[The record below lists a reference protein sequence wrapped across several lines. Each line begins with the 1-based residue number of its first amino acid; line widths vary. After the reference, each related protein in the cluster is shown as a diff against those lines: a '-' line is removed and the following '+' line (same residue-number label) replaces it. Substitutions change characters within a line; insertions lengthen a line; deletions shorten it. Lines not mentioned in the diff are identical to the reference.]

1 LFNVSLFDPLYHSEG
16 AHCTTARESVKHTVE
31 NISQSAEARRFMW
44 PKVRLLGLA
53 LAVLVGF
60 VGCSTP
66 QIPPT
71 VPTLPSVPPMGDA
84 TTATNTAELQADLDK
99 DLRLYVN
106 SIIVSNGTLKPP
118 ANSVIVFG
126 SSGKL
131 SRDLSSSGPAVE
143 VSTANVSIVNLRV
156 QGSDPCYWTNTIP
169 FNPDSKG
176 EMYAQYNSSREE
188 QAALYTRPGARNLLV
203 DGLYANDVWGDGV
216 TLLGGDGITMNNVNV
231 RCAGRSGIS
240 NVDSAN
246 VTVSGGT
253 ISGVFWWGLNIEP
266 FGSHSVSNY
275 RVQNITMGYSR
286 DKWLFAGGP
295 NFNCD
300 VHNVDARGNM
310 LLPSSTRPA
319 NIDPCISI
327 AY

>member
-1 LFNVSLFDPLYHSEG
+1 
-16 AHCTTARESVKHTVE
+16 
-31 NISQSAEARRFMW
+31 MW

-60 VGCSTP
+60 VGCSAP

-126 SSGKL
+126 PSGKL
-131 SRDLSSSGPAVE
+131 SRELSSTGSAVE

-246 VTVSGGT
+246 VTVSGGA

-266 FGSHSVSNY
+266 FGSLSVSNY
-275 RVQNITMGYSR
+275 RVRGMTMGYSR

-295 NFNCD
+295 NFNCN
-300 VHNVDARGNM
+300 VSNVDARGNA
-310 LLPSSTRPA
+310 LLPTSTRPA
-319 NIDPCISI
+319 NIKSCADVL
-327 AY
+327 Y